1 MTTFPQP
8 FLVGAMPISQMSK
21 VEGREAFQSVTDTA
35 SKSYELVVAV
45 QSLSHVR
52 LSKKPG

>member
-8 FLVGAMPISQMSK
+8 FLVGATPISQMSK

-45 QSLSHVR
+45 QLLSHVR

>member
-21 VEGREAFQSVTDTA
+21 VEGSEAFQSVTDTA